1 MKISKLSLKPNRT
14 EHKKI
19 NSDRVNKIFKQVIK
33 TINLK
38 PFFFFFKRR
47 TENKLNVT
55 LSWI

>member
-38 PFFFFFKRR
+38 PYFFFFKGERK
-47 TENKLNVT
+47 TN
-55 LSWI
+55 